1 MMPSDSYDSGAA
13 PGRYVDT
20 ARWAR
25 RHAFELFHG
34 FEQPF
39 FSLCVRVDAAP
50 LKAWLAAQPR
60 PGGFSLACHYLAL
73 RLANEHQAFRL
84 RLSPGPQGRGPRV
97 REHARVDGSTTVLR
111 PDDSFG
117 FAQLWWRPR
126 FADFRADGE
135 AAFQSARQVPPA
147 DSPPGFAP
155 PQPEPGDALAAS
167 GEATTMYF
175 TTLPWVHFTAFTHA
189 RPGHAREEGTP
200 RVVFGGVQAD
210 SPQPGAAQW
219 MPLQLDVHH
228 ALMDGLQAGR
238 WLQSLQA
245 ALAAPQDWLG

>member
-1 MMPSDSYDSGAA
+1 VGERGLYAGAMG
-13 PGRYVDT
+13 P
-20 ARWAR
+20 
-25 RHAFELFHG
+25 
-34 FEQPF
+34 
-39 FSLCVRVDAAP
+39 
-50 LKAWLAAQPR
+50 AWLAQ
-60 PGGFSLACHYLAL
+60 
-73 RLANEHQAFRL
+73 FRKV
-84 RLSPGPQGRGPRV
+84 GNQV
-97 REHARVDGSTTVLR
+97 
-111 PDDSFG
+111 
-117 FAQLWWRPR
+117 QLV
-126 FADFRADGE
+126 AINTDFRADGE

-155 PQPEPGDALAAS
+155 PQPEPGDALAVS